1 MGGGH
6 KPGTPG
12 APAKPHRYAGDER
25 LARVLADLRSGVRP
39 SPADLAAEWN
49 VSQRTAERI
58 IRAARA
64 LPQP

>member
-12 APAKPHRYAGDER
+12 APAKPHPYAGDER
-25 LARVLADLRSGVRP
+25 LARVLAELRSGAVP
-39 SPADLAAEWN
+39 SSAELAAEWN

-64 LPQP
+64 LLQP